1 MKPIHV
7 STPPAHTHHR
17 LLFGLALLGALLIA
31 LAVGFVDT
39 AGAAQHR
46 MMRGPGSHGM
56 GMLPNLGLDIL
67 DAAEK
72 LDLKSDQVTRLKAIR
87 KSAPGV
93 LMPKT
98 QALMEARI
106 DLQDLMLQENAAAD
120 ALRQA
125 HQQMLDARS
134 AVQAATFDLR
144 MQVRDVL
151 TPKQRAELKDMLRER
166 TRERRVRMRAPG
178 RMGQGPA
185 EGWDVDGDEF
195 LLGGELLAGDE
206 LLTSDESP

>member
-1 MKPIHV
+1 MRPIHV
-7 STPPAHTHHR
+7 SPPHPHHR
-17 LLFGLALLGALLIA
+17 LLFGLALLGALLLV
-31 LAVGFVDT
+31 LAIGFVDT
-39 AGAAQHR
+39 AGAAQRR
-46 MMRGPGSHGM
+46 MMRGPGPHEM

-87 KSAPGV
+87 KSAPG
-93 LMPKT
+93 LIMPKA

-106 DLQDLMLQENAAAD
+106 DLQDLILQENAAAD

-151 TPKQRAELKDMLRER
+151 TPKQRAELKDMSRER
-166 TRERRVRMRAPG
+166 ARERRVRMRAPG

-185 EGWDVDGDEF
+185 EDWDVDGGE
-195 LLGGELLAGDE
+195 LLIGGELLAGDE
-206 LLTSDESP
+206 LLPGDELP

>member
-1 MKPIHV
+1 MRPIHV
-7 STPPAHTHHR
+7 SPPPAHTHYR
-17 LLFGLALLGALLIA
+17 LLFGLALLGALVV
-31 LAVGFVDT
+31 LAIGFVDT
-39 AGAAQHR
+39 AGATQRR
-46 MMRGPGSHGM
+46 MMRGPGSHEM

-87 KSAPGV
+87 KSAPGL
-93 LMPKT
+93 LMPKA

-166 TRERRVRMRAPG
+166 ARERRVRTRAPG

-185 EGWDVDGDEF
+185 EGWGVDEGE
-195 LLGGELLAGDE
+195 LLTGGELLAGDE
-206 LLTSDESP
+206 WP